1 MRSLVLM
8 SEQGIKNI
16 FFEAAADSLTI
27 IQKNVLY
34 FLLNKVREWK
44 VIIKT
49 TVFSG
54 CCFLFFSIFNTAS
67 KKSIL
72 SLFLILLF
80 HTSSLC
86 WPENSGKQN
95 TRKDQNYSWVDQ
107 MIKEIEV
114 QKETSL
120 PSAEKLAKTVL
131 NVARE
136 LEYQEGERELS
147 FLLAD
152 ILLGQDKTDTAL
164 VVINTILNRKDAKE
178 KRNIRGYIIRGGIYN
193 EKNIP
198 DSALLNY
205 QMADDLLSR
214 SKDERLA
221 AMLFSNRAD
230 TKQTVGRSEDAIHD
244 YLKAI
249 HIYEDN
255 NMQKQLVI
263 AYNNIALVY
272 QTMNEDS
279 SAIGY
284 LKKAIKIDQ
293 GLTDK
298 SSLANCY
305 SNIGTSYK
313 KIDSI
318 QQAILCYRNAIA
330 LAEET
335 GDKNTIARNQF
346 YLGSVY
352 QDQANYERALG
363 FFTQS
368 LAICR
373 ELGSDY
379 GIMMNMID
387 IGINCKL
394 TGDFVQSAHYLDQ
407 ALELAEKMKLPH
419 KQSYIYQQLAE
430 TYNCMDGDEKRK
442 TYEYLEKF
450 YTIQN
455 SISDNKKQEYVKEL
469 EGKYETEKK
478 EVEILVLQRKVF
490 WLLAFFFVV
499 SFIAVVFFILFL
511 RYRYSHSIIENDKQR
526 EKERNNQLSEIL
538 EEKKKELVILANQ
551 LLKNREKNE
560 QVVTKIMH
568 VVSSY
573 QGVDSKLAKKIE
585 IAVSKENFYFNVFDE
600 FEKRLEEN
608 NEGLYQSLLN
618 RFPELSPTELKICAL
633 LRMNLSTKEI
643 SQISNRSPRTI
654 DFTRNKIR
662 KKLGID
668 QSVNLSLFLLQ
679 FQ

>member
-1 MRSLVLM
+1 M

-16 FFEAAADSLTI
+16 FFETTVGSLII
-27 IQKNVLY
+27 IQKNVLN
-34 FLLNKVREWK
+34 FLFCKLREWE
-44 VIIKT
+44 VLIKI
-49 TVFSG
+49 TVLSG
-54 CCFLFFSIFNTAS
+54 CCFSSFSTFNSAS
-67 KKSIL
+67 KKSIF

-80 HTSSLC
+80 HTSSFCL
-86 WPENSGKQN
+86 PENNGKQN
-95 TRKDQNYSWVDQ
+95 KQKDQNYSWVDQ

-114 QKETSL
+114 QKEMSL

-178 KRNIRGYIIRGGIYN
+178 KRNIRGYIIRGAIYN

-205 QMADDLLSR
+205 QMAGDLLSR
-214 SKDERLA
+214 SIDERLA

-249 HIYEDN
+249 RIYEDN
-255 NMQKQLVI
+255 HMQKQLAI

-293 GLTDK
+293 RLTDK

-313 KIDSI
+313 NIDSI
-318 QQAILCYRNAIA
+318 QQAILYYRKAIA

-335 GDKNTIARNQF
+335 RDKNTIARNQF

-387 IGINCKL
+387 IGINCRL

-419 KQSYIYQQLAE
+419 KQSHIYQQLAG

-450 YTIQN
+450 YTIRN

-469 EGKYETEKK
+469 EGKYEIEKK

-499 SFIAVVFFILFL
+499 SFIAVFFFILYL
-511 RYRYSHSIIENDKQR
+511 RYKYLQSIAENGKRR
-526 EKERNNQLSEIL
+526 EKERNNHLSVIL
-538 EEKKKELVILANQ
+538 DEKKKELVVLANQ
-551 LLKNREKNE
+551 LVKNKEKTE
-560 QVVTKIMH
+560 QVINKILH
-568 VVSSY
+568 IVSTHEGKNSF
-573 QGVDSKLAKKIE
+573 LTKKIE
-585 IAVSKENFYFNVFDE
+585 FSVRRENSLSNVFDE

-608 NEGLYQSLLN
+608 NEEFYQFLLE
-618 RFPELSPTELKICAL
+618 RFPTLSPTELKICAL

-643 SQISNRSPRTI
+643 SQITNRSSRTI

-668 QSVNLSLFLLQ
+668 QTINLSLFLLQ
-679 FQ
+679 VQ